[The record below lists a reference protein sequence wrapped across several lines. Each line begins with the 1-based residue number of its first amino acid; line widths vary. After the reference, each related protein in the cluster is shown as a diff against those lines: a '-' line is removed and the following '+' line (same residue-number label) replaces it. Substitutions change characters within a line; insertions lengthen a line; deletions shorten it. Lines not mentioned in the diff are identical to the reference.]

1 LNITL
6 LILYSA
12 IAVLVKVLG
21 LIKIYLIGF
30 YKMKDTNQI
39 VNALIW
45 RLFGVGF
52 LLFIIFRMMVGY
64 QESTTNELGDKFD
77 ELNERAKT
85 NLERMQEANKPSP

>member
-1 LNITL
+1 
-6 LILYSA
+6 
-12 IAVLVKVLG
+12 
-21 LIKIYLIGF
+21 
-30 YKMKDTNQI
+30 MKDTNQI